1 MLPFAIPLPN
11 STISVKLFIQIYS
24 IFAEELY
31 GMFYMLEI
39 EKYYWLHQYE
49 NKYLVKKIFIV
60 YTRYFDFIIFCRPTY
75 QKLKTDLHF

>member
-1 MLPFAIPLPN
+1 M
-11 STISVKLFIQIYS
+11 ISIKLFIQIYG

-49 NKYLVKKIFIV
+49 NKYLVIFFFYSLYKV
-60 YTRYFDFIIFCRPTY
+60 F
-75 QKLKTDLHF
+75 

>member
-1 MLPFAIPLPN
+1 M
-11 STISVKLFIQIYS
+11 ISIKLFIQIYG

-49 NKYLVKKIFIV
+49 NKYLVTFFFIV
-60 YTRYFDFIIFCRPTY
+60 YTRYFDFIIFSMVHISEIKNRFTFLIHIY
-75 QKLKTDLHF
+75 